1 MSDKPTAIPQ
11 AAAALGYA
19 GALPF
24 VLAAFAVW
32 FVDPKQAGYI
42 FDFLHLAGAVVLGF
56 VAGVNLG
63 IMMSEDSGPAF
74 PQLGIA
80 TVMLG
85 LSGLATILG
94 NQEAFG
100 LLIFAFAAQ
109 LFFDLRTAEAAGAPA
124 WYRGLRI
131 PLTVMVEISLI
142 GALVK
147 LLTS

>member
-24 VLAAFAVW
+24 VLAAFAAW
-32 FVDPKQAGYI
+32 FVDPAPAAQLLGL
-42 FDFLHLAGAVVLGF
+42 LHLAGAVVLGF
-56 VAGVNLG
+56 VAGINLG
-63 IMMSEDSGPAF
+63 ILMSEGDGPAF

-80 TVMLG
+80 TVMIG
-85 LSGLATILG
+85 LSALATILDTRD
-94 NQEAFG
+94 AFG

-131 PLTVMVEISLI
+131 PLTVMVEVSLI

-147 LLTS
+147 LLMA